1 MYDFNLINH
10 TSVQDIYAL
19 YTGTAEPITGGSP
32 SDSAS
37 PSTTYQEN
45 TATNASTHP
54 IIQGRG
60 TNPSSNSLSI
70 FTEHFNLLLLHRGQI
85 VLHKFITLLKLHL
98 QNDYSPIYHSGKS
111 SLIIKRM
118 INNFKDFIFLTPAYR
133 LW

>member
-1 MYDFNLINH
+1 MFKGSSSSMDGTYMIDKSYI
-10 TSVQDIYAL
+10 SSRYAL

-54 IIQGRG
+54 IIQGGG

-70 FTEHFNLLLLHRGQI
+70 FTEHFDLLLLHRGQI

-98 QNDYSPIYHSGKS
+98 HNDYSPIYHSGKS
-111 SLIIKRM
+111 SLIIKE
-118 INNFKDFIFLTPAYR
+118 
-133 LW
+133 